1 MRVLDQNASAAR
13 FLLGGIGTGNIS
25 LDQNARLCD
34 FELWNKPNK
43 NFYAPYTFFAVR
55 AENPDGESCIKAL
68 ESQLAGPFPQSHG
81 FDAKELGGLPRFRR
95 SEMTGE
101 TPFVTFKLTD
111 PDFPLEAGLTAFTP
125 FIPLAT
131 DDSSLP
137 AAVLR
142 YSVKNTSGT
151 PLTVSVAGSMMN
163 FSCFDGFKEVWRR
176 PGFEGK
182 SLNRYVGRE
191 ESRGIHFTPAEKP
204 QTAPDYFETALL
216 TTETEGISCLEY
228 WNEGS
233 WFDGL
238 QDFWNDFSADGELT
252 SGRTLRGGSHTI
264 NPSFIPMASLC
275 VKKTVGCGEEAVFEF
290 VISWYCPNR
299 YKSWDQS
306 AAGATG
312 DCACGCDCKPQ
323 NVIRNYYAKHGSALE
338 SASYLINNLPRLEGQ
353 SRMFANALK
362 TGIPEEVSEAISAT
376 ATVLRSTTCFRVEDG
391 TFFGWEGCFDTAGC
405 CDGNCTHVWNYTQMT
420 AFLFPELERSM
431 RGSEFIYETEE
442 DGRMAFRA
450 GRYFNADHK
459 PWDMPAADG
468 QLGAVIRLY
477 RDWKLCGDDGWLKQ
491 MWPGAKRALEYAFTR
506 WDTDGDGLMDGQQH
520 NTYDIEFYGVS
531 SMLNAIFYAALR
543 AGEEIERYFGNE
555 ETAALYAGRREKGAQ
570 KLDALTFNGEY
581 FEQVIDDVNE
591 HKYQYGKGCLSDQL
605 LGQQLAHVS
614 RLGYLLDKDH
624 VRSAVQSIYKYNFR
638 ENFHNVT
645 NLQRTYALNDDA
657 GLLLCSWPKGGRPEI
672 PFVYCDEV
680 WSGIEYHVASHL
692 IYEGFAEEG
701 LKLVRAVRN
710 RHDGTK
716 RSPWNEVECG
726 HHYARSLAS
735 YGVLLALTG
744 FHCDAVNK
752 VLSFNPAVNKDG
764 FAGFFCCPAG
774 WGLAHIKGPEVRL
787 EVMYGD
793 LSGYKAQVC

>member
-1 MRVLDQNASAAR
+1 MKTYNEKALAAR
-13 FLLGGIGTGNIS
+13 FLLGGIGTGNVS

-43 NFYAPYTFFAVR
+43 GFYAPYTFFAVR
-55 AENPDGESCIKAL
+55 AEKPCGESAVKAL
-68 ESQLAGPFPQSHG
+68 ESQLAPPFPQSHG
-81 FDAKELGGLPRFRR
+81 FDAKELGGLPRFRH

-111 PDFPLEAGLTAFTP
+111 PDFPLQAGLTAFTP
-125 FIPLAT
+125 FIPLAV

-142 YSVKNTSGT
+142 YSVKNTSGV

-163 FSCFDGFKEVWRR
+163 FSCFDGFKEVWKR

-191 ESRGIHFTPAEKP
+191 ESRGIHFTPEGKP
-204 QTAPDYFETALL
+204 PGAPDYFESALL
-216 TTETEGISCLEY
+216 TTETEGISYLEY

-252 SGRTLRGGSHTI
+252 AGRTLRGGTHTI

-275 VKKTVGCGEEAVFEF
+275 VRKTVAAGEEAVFEF
-290 VISWYCPNR
+290 IFSWYCPNR
-299 YKSWDQS
+299 NKSWDQ
-306 AAGATG
+306 AAPAA
-312 DCACGCDCKPQ
+312 DCGCDCDCAPK
-323 NVIRNYYAKHGSALE
+323 NIIRNYYTKHGTALQSA
-338 SASYLINNLPRLEGQ
+338 AYLINNLPRLERQ
-353 SRMFANALK
+353 SRMFADALK
-362 TGIPEEVSEAISAT
+362 TGIPEAVSEAVSAT

-431 RGSEFIYETEE
+431 RRTEFLYETER

-450 GRYFNADHK
+450 ARYFDQDHK

-468 QLGAVIRLY
+468 QLGTVIRLY
-477 RDWKLCGDDGWLKQ
+477 RDWKLCGDGQWLRELWQ
-491 MWPGAKRALEYAFTR
+491 GAKRALEYAFSR
-506 WDTDGDGLMDGQQH
+506 WDTDGGGLMDGQQH

-531 SMLNAIFYAALR
+531 SMLNAMYYAALR
-543 AGEEIERYFGNE
+543 AGEEIESYLGNTEAAARYAE
-555 ETAALYAGRREKGAQ
+555 RREKGAE
-570 KLDALTFNGEY
+570 KLGALTFNGEY
-581 FEQVIDDVNE
+581 YEQAIEDVNE
-591 HKYQYGKGCLSDQL
+591 HKYQYGKGCISDQL
-605 LGQQLAHVS
+605 LGQQLAHAAG
-614 RLGYLLDKDH
+614 LGYVLDREH
-624 VRSAVQSIYKYNFR
+624 VKSAVHSIYKYNFR

-645 NLQRTYALNDDA
+645 NLQRTYALNEDA

-680 WSGIEYHVASHL
+680 WSGIEYQVASHL
-692 IYEGFAEEG
+692 IYEGFVDEG
-701 LKLVRAVRN
+701 LNIVKAVRG
-710 RHDGTK
+710 RHDGYR

-744 FHCDAVNK
+744 FHCDAVKK
-752 VLSFNPAVNKDG
+752 VLTFKPAINKED
-764 FAGFFCCPAG
+764 FTGFFCCPAG
-774 WGLAHIKGPEVRL
+774 WGLAHIKGTAAEL
-787 EVMYGD
+787 EVLYGD
-793 LSGYKAQVC
+793 LSGYTLQVL